1 MVEHTETS
9 EPVNWFRKAAGS
21 HVRKKNL
28 PKVDSYQELREKANL
43 DIRYQKL
50 AVIAA
55 GLPVTNEHLSVR
67 YAAAMVRLLARLHET
82 DEKGMIAEVNA
93 VRDQLK

>member
-1 MVEHTETS
+1 MS
-9 EPVNWFRKAAGS
+9 P
-21 HVRKKNL
+21 RKKNL
-28 PKVDSYQELREKANL
+28 PKVDSLRELREKANL

-55 GLPVTNEHLSVR
+55 GLPITNEHITVR
-67 YAAAMVRLLARLHET
+67 YRAAMDKLLARLHET

-93 VRDQLK
+93 MRDQVK

>member
-1 MVEHTETS
+1 MPT
-9 EPVNWFRKAAGS
+9 RKPMP
-21 HVRKKNL
+21 KKNL
-28 PKVDSYQELREKANL
+28 PKVDSLRELREKANL

-55 GLPVTNEHLSVR
+55 DLPVTNEHLTVR
-67 YAAAMVRLLARLHET
+67 YRAAMDKLLARLHET

-93 VRDQLK
+93 VRDRVK